1 MVKHELA
8 HRSILLTCGTIDPSI
23 VGGRTEA
30 VTNSYAYA
38 YYGADRARTE
48 RNQQGLT
55 AYAAD
60 PESDAI
66 AAKIHDGLCG

>member
-1 MVKHELA
+1 MKHELA
-8 HRSILLTCGTIDPSI
+8 HRSILVTCGTIDPII

-48 RNQQGLT
+48 SNQQGLT
-55 AYAAD
+55 DYAAD
-60 PESDAI
+60 PATDAI
-66 AAKIHDGLCG
+66 AESIHDGQCS